1 MKNNLDDR
9 AARLLRLSIL
19 MAIVGISGC
28 ASTPKE
34 PTLAFQ
40 AADRAIADAEQE
52 HAVDFAPN
60 ELGAARQKM
69 QQARSIVAQR
79 AGERGHQR
87 ALYLAEKAL
96 SDAEL
101 AAALARNGRAQAINA
116 ELQNNNDVLREEL
129 QRKSGEAP

>member
-1 MKNNLDDR
+1 MSINIHGY
-9 AARLLRLSIL
+9 ASLLLKLSIL
-19 MAIVGISGC
+19 AVIAGASGC
-28 ASTPKE
+28 AATPKA

-60 ELGAARQKM
+60 ELSAARQKM
-69 QQARSIVAQR
+69 QQARAVVAQR
-79 AGERGHQR
+79 AGERGHRR

-101 AAALARNGRAQAINA
+101 AAALARDGRAQAVNA

-129 QRKSGEAP
+129 QRKSGENQ

>member
-1 MKNNLDDR
+1 M
-9 AARLLRLSIL
+9 L
-19 MAIVGISGC
+19 MVMVGMSGC